1 MKRLA
6 LAVLATA
13 VVGVAPAQAQTCIG
27 YTPFSVGTLRL
38 GGDLTF
44 ADHATQFGAT
54 GAFGSAVPGLFG
66 SVSLAGVRYDGAGD
80 PSATLLEFGGGYSV
94 PAKSLPSLEFCPV
107 ASFSHQFGPDQGG
120 VNTSAN
126 NFTMG
131 AALGRSLVASPTL
144 NIVPF
149 ADLRFVHTSVS
160 VDSDVGNFDASDNYG
175 SLGLGAGLVFNRTVT
190 LRPAV
195 VIPIAL
201 DNGSTVFQ
209 ISLAFNL
216 GGK

>member
-44 ADHATQFGAT
+44 ADHATEFGAT

-66 SVSLAGVRYDGAGD
+66 SVSVAGIRYDGDA
-80 PSATLLEFGGGYSV
+80 SATLLDFSGGYSV

-107 ASFSHQFGPDQGG
+107 ASFSHQFGPNEGG

-126 NFTMG
+126 NFSFG
-131 AALGRSLVASPTL
+131 AALGRSLVATPTM

-160 VDSDVGNFDASDNYG
+160 VDSDLGNFDGSDNYG

-201 DNGSTVFQ
+201 ENGSTIFQ
-209 ISLAFNL
+209 ISLAFNI
-216 GGK
+216 GGR

>member
-120 VNTSAN
+120 VNTSAI
-126 NFTMG
+126 
-131 AALGRSLVASPTL
+131 APIKVASVVGGFSIAARQRRNSAASSFSRGVAL
-144 NIVPF
+144 
-149 ADLRFVHTSVS
+149 LLCSV
-160 VDSDVGNFDASDNYG
+160 
-175 SLGLGAGLVFNRTVT
+175 R
-190 LRPAV
+190 
-195 VIPIAL
+195 
-201 DNGSTVFQ
+201 
-209 ISLAFNL
+209 
-216 GGK
+216 